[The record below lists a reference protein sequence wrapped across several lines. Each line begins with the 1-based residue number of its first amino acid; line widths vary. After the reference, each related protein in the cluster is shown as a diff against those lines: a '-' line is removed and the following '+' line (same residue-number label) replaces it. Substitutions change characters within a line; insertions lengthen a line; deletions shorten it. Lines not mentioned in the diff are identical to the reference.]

1 MGRPSPTDESIER
14 RERELLYTSASLI
27 HPPQKLWFS
36 IDLLAIHHGITL
48 FRAITVLC
56 GTDSIMWN
64 ILHIHTECEL
74 YSAKD
79 CQSCRTLI
87 VME

>member
-1 MGRPSPTDESIER
+1 
-14 RERELLYTSASLI
+14 
-27 HPPQKLWFS
+27 
-36 IDLLAIHHGITL
+36 
-48 FRAITVLC
+48 
-56 GTDSIMWN
+56 MWN

-87 VME
+87 VMEWSRVDLFEV